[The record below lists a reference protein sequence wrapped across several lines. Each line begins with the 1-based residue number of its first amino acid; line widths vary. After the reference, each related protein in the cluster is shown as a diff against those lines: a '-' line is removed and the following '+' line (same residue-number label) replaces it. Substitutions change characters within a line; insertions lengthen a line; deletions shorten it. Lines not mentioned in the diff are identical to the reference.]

1 MKRFLIPIT
10 AALLLAASA
19 FTLINSAD
27 YTIADGYTI
36 IFSTD
41 EASGAFKGFK
51 GTISFDEANPA
62 TSRFDVTVDVAS
74 LNTGNA
80 LQNKHAKSDEWF
92 DAAKYPLI
100 HYTSRQLVKTGS
112 GYQVTGD
119 LEMHGVKKEVIIP
132 FTFKKAPAGG
142 VFAATFTVNRTDFKI
157 GQPGGEV
164 SNLIKVELNI
174 PVTNK

>member
-1 MKRFLIPIT
+1 MKYLVPVA

-19 FTLINSAD
+19 FTLITPAD
-27 YTIADGYTI
+27 YLIGDGYSI
-36 IFSTD
+36 IFSSD
-41 EASGAFKGFK
+41 EVSGAMKGFK
-51 GTISFDEANPA
+51 GAISFDEANPTA
-62 TSRFDVTVDVAS
+62 SRFDVTVDVAS

-100 HYTSRQLVKTGS
+100 HYTSKRLVKTAS

-119 LEMHGVKKEVIIP
+119 LEMHGVKKEMTIP
-132 FTFKKAPAGG
+132 FTFKKTPAGG
-142 VFAATFTVNRTDFKI
+142 VFAGVFMVNRTDFKI

-164 SNLIKVELNI
+164 NNLIKVELNI